1 MFSSADRIRAIAQ
14 EIAKRQE
21 RGQPMPT
28 SLPTASLP
36 IDTPLVQPPQVPYS
50 ISATAQEA
58 LSPSNQTENVDI
70 PVRPGAGTMNDP
82 ELQAII
88 QAISER
94 YAQPQQEQQPH
105 QSLLSN
111 LFSALAQGISVY
123 SSRDPGAALERQIFT
138 KQEKDRIERQLK
150 SDREEKKKDLMLQ
163 AKVGSITGAS
173 AERKAKQERELDRLD
188 KISEKL
194 DRRRQQLEDFEME
207 RQLRQMEIRAKQ
219 IEKETEEEKDRRRKI
234 ADRISE
240 GIPKLMESGV
250 SFEDAH
256 QFLDYLH
263 NGLPIPKSLAN
274 KVQGLV
280 SARTLGLI
288 KSTEE
293 STKRTKQLRLK
304 GDYDEAKVTLRVG
317 DMSEKDKAKR
327 YNTLTTNDYWKT
339 KDSNGNPVILNRVEL
354 DSISEKDPR
363 RRNAM
368 PLSVEERIF
377 EGDRRYRAEI
387 SAKES
392 LRPMKPQQR
401 QAPMAS
407 SQSPTS
413 IDPNL
418 DRVKRY
424 AKKFNMS
431 EEQARKELGLK

>member
-173 AERKAKQERELDRLD
+173 A
-188 KISEKL
+188 
-194 DRRRQQLEDFEME
+194 
-207 RQLRQMEIRAKQ
+207 
-219 IEKETEEEKDRRRKI
+219 
-234 ADRISE
+234 
-240 GIPKLMESGV
+240 
-250 SFEDAH
+250 
-256 QFLDYLH
+256 
-263 NGLPIPKSLAN
+263 
-274 KVQGLV
+274 
-280 SARTLGLI
+280 
-288 KSTEE
+288 
-293 STKRTKQLRLK
+293 
-304 GDYDEAKVTLRVG
+304 
-317 DMSEKDKAKR
+317 
-327 YNTLTTNDYWKT
+327 
-339 KDSNGNPVILNRVEL
+339 
-354 DSISEKDPR
+354 
-363 RRNAM
+363 
-368 PLSVEERIF
+368 
-377 EGDRRYRAEI
+377 
-387 SAKES
+387 
-392 LRPMKPQQR
+392 
-401 QAPMAS
+401 
-407 SQSPTS
+407 
-413 IDPNL
+413 
-418 DRVKRY
+418 
-424 AKKFNMS
+424 
-431 EEQARKELGLK
+431 